1 MKHSFINYLHFSR
14 KERAGA
20 FFLTLV
26 CAAVFAFP
34 EIARRFQQPKTS
46 DFSAFESETRAFR
59 DAAEKTETPAGAL
72 FNFDPNTASPDDLVR
87 LGLSEKVAGIIC
99 RYRDKGGKFRSPEDF
114 QKIWSLPK
122 DDYERLLPYIQVKS
136 AENESNIKI
145 SVQKP
150 EHFAFDPNTATGED
164 LQRLGLPAR
173 TVKSILNYR
182 NKGGRFKSK
191 NDLRKIYTLD
201 EEDFARLEPF
211 IDIAAVASVSP
222 ELPRPVAYSGNGG
235 QHFLSKPAIKGLVDI
250 NRASA
255 EEWQQL
261 PGIGEKRAAQIV
273 KFRESLGG
281 FVSVEQV
288 GEMYGLPDSVFQ
300 RIKPMLAPNAG
311 AVRKI
316 DINAASAEA
325 LDAHPYISMKQAKL
339 IVAHREQHGA
349 YATVDDLADI
359 AAFSDRK
366 WLEKVKPY
374 LLAR

>member
-1 MKHSFINYLHFSR
+1 MKHFFINYLHFSR

-20 FFLTLV
+20 LFLTLV
-26 CAAVFAFP
+26 CAVIFAFP
-34 EIARRFQQPKTS
+34 EIARRFQQPATS

-59 DAAEKTETPAGAL
+59 EAAEKAEAPAGAL

-99 RYRDKGGKFRSPEDF
+99 RYRDKGGKFRSPEELR
-114 QKIWSLPK
+114 KIWSLPK
-122 DDYERLLPYIQVKS
+122 EDYERLLPYIRIKS
-136 AENESNIKI
+136 ADNERDIKNFA
-145 SVQKP
+145 QKP
-150 EHFAFDPNTATGED
+150 EHFAFDPNTVSEQD
-164 LQRLGLPAR
+164 MQRLGLPAR
-173 TVKSILNYR
+173 TVKSIVNYR
-182 NKGGRFKSK
+182 GKGGRFKSK
-191 NDLRKIYTLD
+191 NDFRKIYTLD
-201 EEDFARLEPF
+201 EQDFARLEPF
-211 IDIAAVASVSP
+211 IDIAAVSP
-222 ELPRPVAYSGNGG
+222 ESPRPVAYSGNGG
-235 QHFLSKPAIKGLVDI
+235 QHFLSKPAIKGPVDI
-250 NRASA
+250 NRAGA

-261 PGIGEKRAAQIV
+261 PGIGEKRAAQII

-281 FVSVEQV
+281 FVSVEQI

-339 IVAHREQHGA
+339 IVAYREQHGA
-349 YATVDDLADI
+349 YATVDDLAGI

-374 LLAR
+374 LTVK